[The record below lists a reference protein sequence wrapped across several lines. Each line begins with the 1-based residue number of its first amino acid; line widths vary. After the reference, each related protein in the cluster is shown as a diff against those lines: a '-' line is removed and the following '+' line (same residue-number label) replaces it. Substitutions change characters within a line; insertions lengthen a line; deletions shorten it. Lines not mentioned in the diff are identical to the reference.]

1 MSTTSTPVSRRWRL
15 GLLVGVVLAVA
26 CRPVP
31 TVPERSLR
39 VATYNIAAGHGD
51 LDGTTEAIAALRAD
65 VIALQEVDVHWSERS
80 AWQDQASLLGARLGM
95 AVRFAPIYTVEPRA
109 PDLPSR
115 QFGVALLSRHP
126 IVAFTNRPLTRWS
139 TLEPASPPKPL
150 PGLLDATVRAHGLDL
165 RILNTHLDYRADPA
179 VRTQQVVELMAAL
192 ETSSHPTVLLGDLN
206 APPDAPEL
214 APLFTRLTDVWG
226 DCTSCGFSYPADAPS
241 RRIDH
246 VLVSPNVRVRRAWVA
261 ATRASDHRPVVADLV
276 LPALERAGAR

>member
-1 MSTTSTPVSRRWRL
+1 M
-15 GLLVGVVLAVA
+15 
-26 CRPVP
+26 
-31 TVPERSLR
+31 PERSLR

-51 LDGTTEAIAALRAD
+51 LDAITEAMAALHAD

-80 AWQDQASLLGARLGM
+80 AWEDQSSRLGARLGM
-95 AVRFAPIYTVEPRA
+95 TVRFAPIYTVEPRA
-109 PDLPSR
+109 PGLPSR

-150 PGLLDATVRAHGLDL
+150 PGLLDATVHAHGLDL
-165 RILNTHLDYRADPA
+165 RILNTHLDYRVDPA
-179 VRTQQVVELMAAL
+179 VRTQQVAELMAAL
-192 ETSSHPTVLLGDLN
+192 ETSSQPTVLLGDLN

-226 DCTSCGFSYPADAPS
+226 ACTTCGFSYPADVPA

-246 VLVSPNVRVRRAWVA
+246 VFVSPNVRVRRAWVA

-276 LPALERAGAR
+276 LPVPERAESR